1 MTKQTEKGLTMC
13 ILTGILL
20 WNLYCTIKVAMKLKK
35 AVK

>member
-13 ILTGILL
+13 ILAGILL
-20 WNLYCTIKVAMKLKK
+20 WNLYCTIKSAIILKK